1 MKYLK
6 VQVARK
12 AWTDLYVSVPDSFQK
27 DDLRKWMYRD
37 KVAKIAAETTD
48 GSDWDSFGWEEDL
61 EINGI
66 QEVDEVE
73 ARSFSVGEID

>member
-1 MKYLK
+1 MKFLK

-37 KVAKIAAETTD
+37 KVAKIAAETTN
-48 GSDWDSFGWEEDL
+48 SSEWDEYGWEEDL
-61 EINGI
+61 EINTI
-66 QEVDEVE
+66 QEVDEIE
-73 ARSFSVGEID
+73 AIAFSVGEIE

>member
-37 KVAKIAAETTD
+37 KVAEIAAHTTD
-48 GSDWDSFGWEEDL
+48 DCDWDSIGWEEDL

-66 QEVDEVE
+66 QEVDEAE
-73 ARSFSVGEID
+73 ARSFSVGEIE

>member
-27 DDLRKWMYRD
+27 DDLRKWIYRD
-37 KVAKIAAETTD
+37 KVAKIAIETTNN
-48 GSDWDSFGWEEDL
+48 SDWDGFGWEEDM
-61 EINGI
+61 EINVI
-66 QEVDEVE
+66 QEVDEAE
-73 ARSFSVGEID
+73 AKLFSVGEFT